1 MWVRLGMAV
10 VKLLL
15 AFGRGLPAR
24 CMVQTPFGPLTH
36 SQILVE
42 HVIRV
47 TKPRGKGKPLRG
59 IYRATESHQMQA
71 CP

>member
-10 VKLLL
+10 VNLLL
-15 AFGRGLPAR
+15 ALGRGLPAR

-36 SQILVE
+36 SRILVE

-47 TKPRGKGKPLRG
+47 TKPWQREASQEHSQG
-59 IYRATESHQMQA
+59 H
-71 CP
+71 